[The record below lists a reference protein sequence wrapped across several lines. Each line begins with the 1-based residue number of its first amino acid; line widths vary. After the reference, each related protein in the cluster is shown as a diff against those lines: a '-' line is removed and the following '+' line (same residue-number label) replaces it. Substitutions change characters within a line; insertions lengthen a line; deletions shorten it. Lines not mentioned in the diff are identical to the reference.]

1 MMPNLR
7 VTLEGVKLW
16 TLLTRCQAKDS
27 GVVLNRFSSSQPA
40 DFKRHSPEM
49 ALSCTSLLRLFLRL
63 FLRVFLRVFLRLFL
77 RVFLR
82 LNLLLVACTTLPQA
96 HAQGNPSP
104 GSSALNAGACLG
116 PVLTKCEVLQ
126 RQTAEQIT
134 ECLQQT
140 ILKSTA
146 APGRE
151 EAACQTYERSEVI
164 KPSIGNSPNTGLL
177 ACIRDVDKL
186 ELSHRLPSPE
196 LVSKLK
202 VKTAS
207 ISATCRKT
215 LDFAELE
222 VAKTIGHAAPRA
234 KMKPKTK

>member
-49 ALSCTSLLRLFLRL
+49 ALSCTSL
-63 FLRVFLRVFLRLFL
+63 LRLFL